1 MNPSE
6 RRRALSGAFAV
17 EDDWK
22 PKKKVLLV
30 DDIYTTGS
38 TVDELARILKR
49 KWGTKSIFSDYKCWT
64 RFLIICYTKIVLAEG
79 KTETEVTSNVK

>member
-1 MNPSE
+1 M
-6 RRRALSGAFAV
+6 

-64 RFLIICYTKIVLAEG
+64 RFLIICYTKNSVWLRG
-79 KTETEVTSNVK
+79 KTETEVTRC